1 MRRHKILVRGPALSA
16 SGYGEQTRFA
26 LQCLKS
32 REDIFDIFLIPIN
45 WGKTGWISHL
55 NSERAWLDHLIMK
68 TTFHVQN
75 KGQFDISLQVTIP
88 NEWEKLAP
96 LNVGYTAGV
105 ETTLVAP
112 QWVEKSALMD
122 RIITTSKHAK
132 DTLLNTSYEATNKQT
147 GQTVPDYRVQTPT
160 QEVNYCVRY
169 NEPQKLDIELETD
182 FNFLT
187 VAQWGP
193 RKNLGNTVRWFVE
206 EFKNEENVG
215 LVVKTNLMKN
225 CIIDRGI
232 MKDRLK
238 AFLSEYPD
246 RKCKVYLLHG
256 NLSDGEMASLY
267 LHPKIRGL
275 LALTHGEG
283 FGLPIFEAVCNGL
296 PVVACDWS
304 GQVDFLHG
312 RVKEK
317 NGKFKKRALFT
328 KVDYELVEI
337 PDEAVWDG
345 VLQKGSRWCSANEK
359 DAKRKLRGFYKNPT
373 VATGKA
379 NKLKDYVLRQ
389 FAPEKKHA
397 EFVEQVLLAG
407 LPSLP
412 AEDES
417 VMVFD

>member
-1 MRRHKILVRGPALSA
+1 
-16 SGYGEQTRFA
+16 
-26 LQCLKS
+26 
-32 REDIFDIFLIPIN
+32 
-45 WGKTGWISHL
+45 
-55 NSERAWLDHLIMK
+55 
-68 TTFHVQN
+68 
-75 KGQFDISLQVTIP
+75 
-88 NEWEKLAP
+88 
-96 LNVGYTAGV
+96 
-105 ETTLVAP
+105 
-112 QWVEKSALMD
+112 
-122 RIITTSKHAK
+122 
-132 DTLLNTSYEATNKQT
+132 
-147 GQTVPDYRVQTPT
+147 
-160 QEVNYCVRY
+160 
-169 NEPQKLDIELETD
+169 
-182 FNFLT
+182 
-187 VAQWGP
+187 
-193 RKNLGNTVRWFVE
+193 
-206 EFKNEENVG
+206 
-215 LVVKTNLMKN
+215 
-225 CIIDRGI
+225 